1 MPPNGTIRRHTAVR
15 GAPIILEL
23 WRDFRDVLVRFS
35 AKGIVVPSPFG
46 CFALRFDPE
55 MGQDALDPYFFR
67 LHTGPRGSRMAKKA
81 NQVHRNLYCHLIE
94 L

>member
-1 MPPNGTIRRHTAVR
+1 MAPPEGYTATR
-15 GAPIILEL
+15 WALGLLEL
-23 WRDFRDVLVRFS
+23 WHDYMGVLVRFC
-35 AKGIVVPSPFG
+35 AKGIVVSGPFG
-46 CFALRFDPE
+46 CFVLRLDPE